1 MTNDCGN
8 PTPGQ
13 GQMLDAHLLK
23 TGSNY
28 FWVYQYQ
35 KSPLEVNLSILD
47 GTLWDGV
54 RLHATKPGRKHAPSA
69 LKPPTDIQFRGP
81 D

>member
-1 MTNDCGN
+1 MTSDSGNGN
-8 PTPGQ
+8 PAPSQ
-13 GQMLDAHLLK
+13 GQMLDAHPLK

-47 GTLWDGV
+47 GIMGWC
-54 RLHATKPGRKHAPSA
+54 
-69 LKPPTDIQFRGP
+69 
-81 D
+81 